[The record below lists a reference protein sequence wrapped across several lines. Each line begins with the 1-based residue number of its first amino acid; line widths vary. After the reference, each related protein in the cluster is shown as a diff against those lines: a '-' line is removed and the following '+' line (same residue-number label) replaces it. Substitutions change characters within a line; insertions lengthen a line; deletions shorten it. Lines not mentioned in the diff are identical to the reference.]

1 MPIENLPN
9 TNIPARTLQ
18 DVRNEELNFIVDDM
32 RVSNYDKALS
42 IVTPLSEISGNLQ
55 ITGALPKQDTIASL
69 TMKEANKVKLN
80 DYSDVK
86 VSDVYRDYSDG
97 SRIARYD
104 TYSTVNLDQE
114 EYAASKQTSGDLW
127 ARGLS
132 NFGLKTINNAV
143 GTIGGFAYGVI
154 DAARTGSMQS
164 LFDNKFMDY
173 INDFDTYVGNTN
185 AIYKSKADR
194 EATGLD
200 YWTRGTTFADDV
212 TSGLSFLTGAIG
224 GEAVLAYA
232 TGGASLPSTMA
243 RIGTRLGQS
252 SKVLKTFNAARKL
265 SNPASKV
272 FATGRLETSLG
283 INFGKA
289 GELLNTARFV
299 ATSSGFESAF
309 EANAFKKEMEEGYYT
324 DFERLNGRMPT
335 IEEEKEFRRNLDI
348 AADGVYKANFLI
360 TAPSNLL
367 VVGKIF
373 GVKNPL
379 SVPNKWADSKL
390 FGIGYK
396 KVGEEFVETSANKL
410 QKAIGKSYG
419 FAKSMFVEGIW
430 EEGMQSAVQNTGRNW
445 VEAKYDPQYT
455 KNGLSLMGSFSEGL
469 SETYGTA
476 EGWKEIQMGMLIGL
490 LGGTAGNRI
499 ATGKW
504 NPDYSKAKAENKLI
518 VDTRNTYSGTR
529 IAEVMAYGNRVQQ
542 AQENSEKAEA
552 AGDFT
557 GQEMARKDAALSQLN
572 FAHNLGYMEDAV
584 SDTVTAIKNMD
595 NETIMKEY
603 GVDEKGAESLKESMV
618 AEYKNTA
625 ETYKK
630 NSDFAEYFIN
640 SRLSKEEKAELK
652 GHDVT
657 SIREALAY
665 ELTMGAEMDTFSSN
679 ILEAIKNKIGTTI
692 LGQDI
697 SDTLEIEHVLAKAG
711 KDTKRQVEK
720 KVSQITKLKSEMM
733 SLDEEYKKLETTFY
747 NSTSEEQKKSLLG
760 KMDAITSKKAQ
771 LEQERTNLAKETD
784 ILFNTAKLKNPF
796 NKEGSS
802 VIITAAKLEVLKE
815 QSQAIKDLVSSY
827 EKVSPQDALELQKL
841 VEEYGKSLGAFQRY
855 ADLARQITDPKLGL
869 RGKRNFISEI
879 KRDKSPN
886 EVTIEMIETLL
897 PRMAQAKTQVYEATV
912 EGNEKVKEVTDKGGE
927 EVRETQKNG
936 DTIPKPT
943 AEEKQAAK
951 EAEKQKVIDE
961 YDARIA
967 GLETPTDK
975 DVDVE
980 DSPKQIA
987 KLREQE
993 QKELLAN
1000 IPDAKNALTDG
1011 KVDKNKL
1018 NNPEDIA
1025 KFEEIYDRYDKLI
1038 TPLLKGQKNSSWLGN
1053 IVNKAKETYSNWV
1066 RNEYKREPSAANL
1079 QLFDNIFKNPT
1090 ADGFNNIL
1098 QQFYNGIRL
1107 ASYDKS
1113 NVEIGLEDY
1122 TSEINSLIQEV
1133 REENGWHY
1141 RIPFGASTGKS
1152 QYRISLNVK
1161 GSKELIDILDK
1172 IAKDYNIYYKTPT
1185 TSMEWLDRH
1194 DPVTIYI
1201 TNTSLTEAQIQ
1212 ELKDRV
1218 VQETQAH
1225 IRSNEGF
1232 GLYGENISEGV
1243 EFGEEATEA
1252 VANSLIAE
1260 ALSIDKTLADG
1271 VKQYLTSRTGTV
1283 KGSVGQQMAVRQLLD
1298 MVNESKGESQNTE
1311 QPSAKEPA
1319 DNTKEINK
1327 LEKEKQAKL
1336 DAIDKKY
1343 QDKTQ
1348 EPAQEKKDLIDSI
1361 VDMVKNSPYLLENFG
1376 ENILDL
1382 VPTQAE
1388 IEEFYELAARAIDD
1402 PRIDTELI
1410 AFKNPYNSNRFTPTT
1425 RPSLTKAEV
1434 TRLQELNQKMANW
1447 QLIEGYQNENGVS
1460 LQQMI
1465 MQAVAVRQTV
1475 EPIIREKLTDSD
1487 LINLSDNEP
1496 LEVDGSNGIRKEQ
1509 YIQVYENVFVK
1520 KKGNS
1525 VQISHLTLPGLLE
1538 RMGIT
1543 GEIGYVQTKYEN
1555 GKNVEVK
1562 GSAKVIT
1569 PEEVEENSL
1578 PGANFIVTLADGS
1591 KVNLTVE
1598 RSGAI
1603 SVKGEDFPKVMAE
1616 ANMKHVEGTLN
1627 RNGGYSPVY
1636 DLESGEKL
1644 KTDYKNASD
1653 YSPREIYNMEPGES
1667 AEVTFSVDMND
1678 EYNLKLIQNYEK
1690 GIEEGRSVEELEK
1703 ELFENIKVNVLDE
1716 SGRKLGDL
1724 KAAYDIEGIA
1734 GYLDLR
1740 REAFEVFKNR
1750 MESGIMGVASLSK
1763 ASYIKHIFLGSPNF
1777 TFEDGAIK
1785 MFDIIPEQVIDYGY
1799 IENGKLVLKN
1809 STKGVREDFIKGLL
1823 GRTNQPVVVVKQGKY
1838 LVAFPI
1844 ALKESDIFQSDQVA
1858 EIFTT
1863 SKNRA
1868 EAALKLNQLLADN
1881 GFSPASYNLF
1891 YVDENNQNILDSDGL
1906 PTENLLKAVNDLAS
1920 VKNVSSV
1927 KDWML
1932 PEHTANDLAN
1942 EVSIGVDMAN
1952 NMFSSPKPIIELD
1965 DLKELTKD
1973 WYAEAVKNGDVS
1985 EEKAIE
1991 IATKIFYRKKISLEE
2006 AQFVQSDRV
2015 TEALNRMYELNDEAQ
2030 KEANSEKNKRCPK

>member
-1 MPIENLPN
+1 MQQDNILNIKNQELEFITNDLRDKNL
-9 TNIPARTLQ
+9 
-18 DVRNEELNFIVDDM
+18 E
-32 RVSNYDKALS
+32 KALS
-42 IVTPLSEISGNLQ
+42 VVAPIDGIISNLQ
-55 ITGALPKQDTIASL
+55 ASGKIPKQKSVMDFVMADI
-69 TMKEANKVKLN
+69 NKVKME

-86 VSDVYRDYSDG
+86 FEDLFREYSDG
-97 SRIARYD
+97 TFVARYD
-104 TYSTVNLDQE
+104 KPYSTTFTDQE

-127 ARGLS
+127 SRGLA

-164 LFDNKFMDY
+164 LYDNKFMDY

-200 YWTRGTTFADDV
+200 YWSRGTTWADDV
-212 TSGLSFLTGAIG
+212 TSGLSFLTGAVA
-224 GEAVLAYA
+224 GEAVLAAA
-232 TGGASLPSTMA
+232 TGGQSLSSAMA
-243 RIGTRLGQS
+243 RVGLRLGQS
-252 SKVLKTFNAARKL
+252 QKVLKAFNAARKL
-265 SNPASKV
+265 SNPAAKV
-272 FATGRLETSLG
+272 FSTAKLETSLG

-289 GELLNTARFV
+289 GELINTGRFV
-299 ATSSGFESAF
+299 ATSSGFESGF
-309 EANAFKKEMEEGYYT
+309 EANAFKREMEEAYYT

-335 IEEEKEFRRNLDI
+335 IEEEKEFRKNLAI
-348 AADGVYKANFLI
+348 ASDGVYVANFAI

-373 GVKNPL
+373 GIKNPL

-410 QKAIGKSYG
+410 QKVLGKSYA
-419 FAKSMFVEGIW
+419 FTKPMFVEGIW
-430 EEGMQSAVQNTGRNW
+430 EEGMQSVVQNTGRNW

-455 KNGLSLMGSFSEGL
+455 KNGLGVIDSFSKGL
-469 SETYGTA
+469 AETYGTA

-490 LGGTAGNRI
+490 LGGTAGNKI
-499 ATGKW
+499 STGKW

-542 AQENSEKAEA
+542 AQANSEKAEA

-557 GQEMARKDAALSQLN
+557 GQEMARKDAALAQLN

-603 GVDEKGAESLKESMV
+603 GVDEKGAESLKESMI

-625 ETYKK
+625 DTYKK

-640 SRLSKEEKAELK
+640 SKLSKEEKAELK

-657 SIREALAY
+657 ALREALAY

-679 ILEAIKNKIGTTI
+679 ILQAIKNKVGTTI

-697 SDTLEIEHVLAKAG
+697 SDTLDIEHVLSKAG

-733 SLDEEYKKLETTFY
+733 SLDEQYKKLETTFY

-784 ILFNTAKLKNPF
+784 ILFSTAKLSNPF
-796 NKEGSS
+796 SKDGSN
-802 VIITAAKLEVLKE
+802 VIITAAKLEVLQE
-815 QSQAIKDLVSSY
+815 QSKAIKDLVSSY
-827 EKVSPQDALELQKL
+827 ERVSPQDALELQKL
-841 VEEYGKSLGAFQRY
+841 VEEYTKSLSSFQRY

-886 EVTIEMIETLL
+886 EATIEMIESLL
-897 PRMAQAKTQVYEATV
+897 PRMVQAKNQVVEATV
-912 EGNEKVKEVTDKGGE
+912 EGNKAVQDVTDKGEEGKAPE
-927 EVRETQKNG
+927 EVRETQKDG
-936 DTIPKPT
+936 DTIPMPT

-951 EAEKQKVIDE
+951 EAEKKKVTDE
-961 YDARIA
+961 YDAKIA
-967 GLETPTDK
+967 GLQTTAEEV
-975 DVDVE
+975 VDVE

-993 QKELLAN
+993 QKELLAS
-1000 IPDAKNALTDG
+1000 IPEAKNALTNG

-1018 NNPEDIA
+1018 TNPEDIA
-1025 KFEEIYDRYDKLI
+1025 KFEEIYDKYDKLI
-1038 TPLLKGQKNSSWLGN
+1038 TPLLKGQKTTVPNSEIEARKKLAGW
-1053 IVNKAKETYSNWV
+1053 E
-1066 RNEYKREPSAANL
+1066 
-1079 QLFDNIFKNPT
+1079 
-1090 ADGFNNIL
+1090 
-1098 QQFYNGIRL
+1098 
-1107 ASYDKS
+1107 ASYELARIAKQEGIDLS
-1113 NVEIGLEDY
+1113 TLSREEYADY
-1122 TSEINSLIQEV
+1122 AIKNYLKIDDSQLRANPKHRNATSVQEV
-1133 REENGWHY
+1133 LDMLKADR
-1141 RIPFGASTGKS
+1141 S
-1152 QYRISLNVK
+1152 SLTQ
-1161 GSKELIDILDK
+1161 S
-1172 IAKDYNIYYKTPT
+1172 AKDAFDSFYRTMVALAEK
-1185 TSMEWLDRH
+1185 
-1194 DPVTIYI
+1194 
-1201 TNTSLTEAQIQ
+1201 
-1212 ELKDRV
+1212 
-1218 VQETQAH
+1218 TQAE
-1225 IRSNEGF
+1225 RF
-1232 GLYGENISEGV
+1232 ISEGV
-1243 EFGEEATEA
+1243 RILSGTKDS
-1252 VANSLIAE
+1252 NSWLFFSINNGTNNSENTTNKSYFSLKNLNDFSPEVFKDFMAE
-1260 ALSIDKTLADG
+1260 LQKRGYNGGVKIFQDLEVQGAALSDQVVMHGYSETDAKLA
-1271 VKQYLTSRTGTV
+1271 L
-1283 KGSVGQQMAVRQLLD
+1283 
-1298 MVNESKGESQNTE
+1298 EI
-1311 QPSAKEPA
+1311 AKEFFGDKLLESSYGKDEVINGVSKSYSQILSDRIKDSVDSAQPESVEPVS
-1319 DNTKEINK
+1319 DNTKEITK

-1343 QDKTQ
+1343 QDKTE
-1348 EPAQEKKDLIDSI
+1348 EPTQEKKSLIDSI

-1382 VPTQAE
+1382 VPTEAE
-1388 IEEFYELAARAIDD
+1388 IEEFYDLAAKAIDD
-1402 PRIDTELI
+1402 PRIDTELV
-1410 AFKNPYNSNRFTPTT
+1410 AFKNPYNSKRFSPTT

-1447 QLIEGYQNENGVS
+1447 QLIEGYQKENGVS

-1487 LINLSDNEP
+1487 LINLSDTEP
-1496 LEVDGSNGIRKEQ
+1496 LEIDNSKGIRNEQ
-1509 YIQVYENVFVK
+1509 YVQVYENVFVK

-1543 GEIGYVQTKYEN
+1543 GEIGYVQTKWEK

-1603 SVKGEDFPKVMAE
+1603 SMNSEDFPKVMSE

-1644 KTDYKNASD
+1644 KTDYRNASD

-1667 AEVTFSVDMND
+1667 AQVAFSIDMND

-1690 GIEEGRSVEELEK
+1690 GLEEGRSVEELEK
-1703 ELFENIKVNVLDE
+1703 ELFENIKINVLDTN
-1716 SGRKLGDL
+1716 GRKLGDL
-1724 KAAYDIEGIA
+1724 KAAYDIAGVS

-1740 REAFEVFKNR
+1740 REAFEIFKSR
-1750 MESGIMGVASLSK
+1750 MESGAVEKVTLSK
-1763 ASYIKHIFLGSPNF
+1763 TSFIKHIFLGSPNF
-1777 TFEDGAIK
+1777 TFEDGSIK
-1785 MFDIIPEQVIDYGY
+1785 MFDIVPQQVVDYGY
-1799 IENGKLVLKN
+1799 IENGKVVLKN
-1809 STKGVREDFIKGLL
+1809 GTKNVREDFVKGLL
-1823 GRTNQPVVVVKQGKY
+1823 GRNRQPVVIVKQGKY

-1844 ALKESDIFQSDQVA
+1844 ALKESETNLVDQA
-1858 EIFTT
+1858 LGIFTK
-1863 SKNRA
+1863 SKNKA
-1868 EAALKLNQLLADN
+1868 EAALKVNQLLADN
-1881 GFSPASYNLF
+1881 GFSPTSYNLF
-1891 YVDENNQNILDSDGL
+1891 YIDENNQNITNEEGL
-1906 PTENLLKAVNDLAS
+1906 PTEDLQKAFDDLAG
-1920 VKNVSSV
+1920 VKNVTSV
-1927 KDWML
+1927 VNWML
-1932 PEHTANDLAN
+1932 PEHTVEDLAN
-1942 EVSIGVDMAN
+1942 EASIGVDMTD

-1965 DLKELTKD
+1965 DLREGLKD
-1973 WYAEAVKNGDVS
+1973 WYTEALRNGDVS
-1985 EEKAIE
+1985 EEKALE
-1991 IATKIFYRKKISLEE
+1991 IAIKMSKGKATSIQEN
-2006 AQFVQSDRV
+2006 QFIYGDRV
-2015 TEALNRMYELNDEAQ
+2015 TEARRRLTELNSEAQ
-2030 KEANSEKNKRCPK
+2030 KEADEQKNKPCE

>member
-1 MPIENLPN
+1 MQQDNILNIKNQELEFITNDLRDKNL
-9 TNIPARTLQ
+9 
-18 DVRNEELNFIVDDM
+18 E
-32 RVSNYDKALS
+32 KALS
-42 IVTPLSEISGNLQ
+42 VVAPIDGIISNLQ
-55 ITGALPKQDTIASL
+55 ASGKIPKQKSVMDFVMADI
-69 TMKEANKVKLN
+69 NKVKME

-86 VSDVYRDYSDG
+86 FEDLFREYSDG
-97 SRIARYD
+97 TFVARYD
-104 TYSTVNLDQE
+104 KPYSTTFTDQE

-127 ARGLS
+127 SRGLA

-164 LFDNKFMDY
+164 LYDNKFMDY

-200 YWTRGTTFADDV
+200 YWSRGTTWADDV
-212 TSGLSFLTGAIG
+212 TSGLSFLTGAVA
-224 GEAVLAYA
+224 GEAVLAAA
-232 TGGASLPSTMA
+232 TGGQSLSSAMA
-243 RIGTRLGQS
+243 RVGLRLGQS
-252 SKVLKTFNAARKL
+252 QKVLKAFNAARKL
-265 SNPASKV
+265 SNPAAKV
-272 FATGRLETSLG
+272 FSTAKLETSLG

-289 GELLNTARFV
+289 GELINTGRFV
-299 ATSSGFESAF
+299 ATSSGFESGF
-309 EANAFKKEMEEGYYT
+309 EANAFKREMEEAYYT

-335 IEEEKEFRRNLDI
+335 IEEEKEFRKNLAI
-348 AADGVYKANFLI
+348 ASDGVYVANFAI

-373 GVKNPL
+373 GIKNPL

-410 QKAIGKSYG
+410 QKVLGKSYA
-419 FAKSMFVEGIW
+419 FTKPMFVEGIW
-430 EEGMQSAVQNTGRNW
+430 EEGMQSVVQNTGRNW

-455 KNGLSLMGSFSEGL
+455 KNGLGVIDSFSKGL
-469 SETYGTA
+469 AETYGTA

-490 LGGTAGNRI
+490 LGGTAGNKI
-499 ATGKW
+499 STGKW

-542 AQENSEKAEA
+542 AQANSEKAEA

-557 GQEMARKDAALSQLN
+557 GQEMARKDAALAQLN

-603 GVDEKGAESLKESMV
+603 GVDEKGAESLKESMI

-625 ETYKK
+625 DTYKK

-640 SRLSKEEKAELK
+640 SKLSKEEKAELK

-657 SIREALAY
+657 ALREALAY

-679 ILEAIKNKIGTTI
+679 ILQAIKNKVGTTI

-697 SDTLEIEHVLAKAG
+697 SDTLDIEHVLSKAG

-733 SLDEEYKKLETTFY
+733 SLDEQYKKLETTFY

-784 ILFNTAKLKNPF
+784 ILFSTAKLSNPF
-796 NKEGSS
+796 SKDGSN
-802 VIITAAKLEVLKE
+802 VIITAAKLEVLQE
-815 QSQAIKDLVSSY
+815 QSKAIKDLVSSY
-827 EKVSPQDALELQKL
+827 ERVSPQDALELQKL
-841 VEEYGKSLGAFQRY
+841 VEEYTKSLSSFQRY

-886 EVTIEMIETLL
+886 EATIEMIESLL
-897 PRMAQAKTQVYEATV
+897 PRMVQAKNQVVEATV
-912 EGNEKVKEVTDKGGE
+912 EGNEKVQEVTDKGDE
-927 EVRETQKNG
+927 EKANEVREAQKDG

-943 AEEKQAAK
+943 AEDKQYAK
-951 EAEKQKVIDE
+951 EIEKQKVIDE
-961 YDARIA
+961 YNAKIA
-967 GLETPTDK
+967 GLEKRELKEGETYTYQGKTVKVISINQNIGGSIGSIEVEDENGRTRTINNPYKSDEFFKYSFKTIEDT
-975 DVDVE
+975 E

-993 QKELLAN
+993 QKELLAS
-1000 IPDAKNALTDG
+1000 IPEAKNALTDG

-1018 NNPEDIA
+1018 TNPEDIA
-1025 KFEEIYDRYDKLI
+1025 KFEEIYDKYDKLI
-1038 TPLLKGQKNSSWLGN
+1038 TPLLKGQESKVKISEQTQDEFAQYLQDNYSDKLTQEQIYNLLTVRPELRERMLTESPEEWAKIFESNPDYRQQHNNVDNNKEMRGTSNPAWTGISVGNPANTSTEGRHKGYLTLDVNSAREM
-1053 IVNKAKETYSNWV
+1053 AKDVEQTFKDLY
-1066 RNEYKREPSAANL
+1066 NL
-1079 QLFDNIFKNPT
+1079 LEEAGYNGHLKMPGTFSDLLTRFDNIVIHGASKQDVDLALPIIEKYFKEKGLT
-1090 ADGFNNIL
+1090 
-1098 QQFYNGIRL
+1098 
-1107 ASYDKS
+1107 
-1113 NVEIGLEDY
+1113 VEGTKTGLDA
-1122 TSEINSLIQEV
+1122 QD
-1133 REENGWHY
+1133 
-1141 RIPFGASTGKS
+1141 STGKETS
-1152 QYRISLNVK
+1152 HTNLLAEKVK
-1161 GSKELIDILDK
+1161 NK
-1172 IAKDYNIYYKTPT
+1172 
-1185 TSMEWLDRH
+1185 R
-1194 DPVTIYI
+1194 
-1201 TNTSLTEAQIQ
+1201 LT
-1212 ELKDRV
+1212 K
-1218 VQETQAH
+1218 
-1225 IRSNEGF
+1225 
-1232 GLYGENISEGV
+1232 GE
-1243 EFGEEATEA
+1243 
-1252 VANSLIAE
+1252 
-1260 ALSIDKTLADG
+1260 
-1271 VKQYLTSRTGTV
+1271 QTV
-1283 KGSVGQQMAVRQLLD
+1283 K
-1298 MVNESKGESQNTE
+1298 
-1311 QPSAKEPA
+1311 
-1319 DNTKEINK
+1319 DNTKEIAK

-1343 QDKTQ
+1343 QDKTE
-1348 EPAQEKKDLIDSI
+1348 EPTQEKKSLIDSI
-1361 VDMVKNSPYLLENFG
+1361 VEMVKNSPYLLENFG

-1382 VPTQAE
+1382 VPTESE
-1388 IEEFYELAARAIDD
+1388 IEEFYDLAARAIDD

-1434 TRLQELNQKMANW
+1434 IRLQELNQKMANW
-1447 QLIEGYQNENGVS
+1447 QLIEGYQKENGVS

-1487 LINLSDNEP
+1487 LINLSDTEP
-1496 LEVDGSNGIRKEQ
+1496 LEIENSKGIRNEQ
-1509 YIQVYENVFVK
+1509 YVQVYENVFVK

-1543 GEIGYVQTKYEN
+1543 GEIGYVQTKYEK

-1569 PEEVEENSL
+1569 TEEVEENSL

-1603 SVKGEDFPKVMAE
+1603 SVKGEDFPKIMAE

-1644 KTDYKNASD
+1644 KTDYRNASD

-1667 AEVTFSVDMND
+1667 AQVAFSIDMND

-1690 GIEEGRSVEELEK
+1690 GLEEGRSVEELEK
-1703 ELFENIKVNVLDE
+1703 ELFENIKINVLDTN
-1716 SGRKLGDL
+1716 GRKLGDL
-1724 KAAYDIEGIA
+1724 KAAYDIAGVS

-1740 REAFEVFKNR
+1740 REAFEIFKSR
-1750 MESGIMGVASLSK
+1750 MESGAVEKVTLSK
-1763 ASYIKHIFLGSPNF
+1763 TSFIKHIFLGSPNF
-1777 TFEDGAIK
+1777 TFEDGSIK
-1785 MFDIIPEQVIDYGY
+1785 MFDIVPQQVVDYGY
-1799 IENGKLVLKN
+1799 IENGKVVLKN
-1809 STKGVREDFIKGLL
+1809 GTKNVREDFVKGLL
-1823 GRTNQPVVVVKQGKY
+1823 GRNRQPVVIVKQGKY

-1844 ALKESDIFQSDQVA
+1844 ALKESETNLVDQA
-1858 EIFTT
+1858 LGIFTK
-1863 SKNRA
+1863 SKNKA
-1868 EAALKLNQLLADN
+1868 EAALKVNQLLADN
-1881 GFSPASYNLF
+1881 GFSPTSYNLF
-1891 YVDENNQNILDSDGL
+1891 YIDENNQNITNEEGL
-1906 PTENLLKAVNDLAS
+1906 PTEDLQKAFDDLAG
-1920 VKNVSSV
+1920 VKNVTSV
-1927 KDWML
+1927 VNWML
-1932 PEHTANDLAN
+1932 PEHTVEDLAN
-1942 EVSIGVDMAN
+1942 EASIGVDMTD

-1965 DLKELTKD
+1965 DLREGLKD
-1973 WYAEAVKNGDVS
+1973 WYTEALRNGDVS
-1985 EEKAIE
+1985 EEKALE
-1991 IATKIFYRKKISLEE
+1991 IATKIFYRKRISLEE

-2015 TEALNRMYELNDEAQ
+2015 TEALNRMYELNNEAQ

>member
-1 MPIENLPN
+1 MPIGNLPDIA
-9 TNIPARTLQ
+9 TQTKTFQ
-18 DVRNEELNFIVDDM
+18 DVKNEELNFIVDDI
-32 RVSNYDKALS
+32 RATNYDKALS
-42 IVTPLSEISGNLQ
+42 VVAPMDEIIGNLQ
-55 ITGALPKQDTIASL
+55 NTGGLPKPKSA
-69 TMKEANKVKLN
+69 MGFVMEEANKVKLV
-80 DYSDVK
+80 DYSNVSS
-86 VSDVYRDYSDG
+86 SDVYRDYSDG

-127 ARGLS
+127 GRGLA
-132 NFGLKTINNAV
+132 NFGLKTVNNVV
-143 GTIGGFAYGVI
+143 GTVGGFAYGIV

-164 LFDNKFMDY
+164 LYDNKFMDY
-173 INDFDTYVGNTN
+173 INDFDTYIGNTN
-185 AIYKSKADR
+185 AIYKSKEDR

-200 YWTRGTTFADDV
+200 YWSKGTTWADDV

-224 GEAVLAYA
+224 GEAILAYA
-232 TGGASLPSTMA
+232 TGGSSLSSTMA
-243 RIGTRLGQS
+243 RFGLKLAQS
-252 SKVLKTFNAARKL
+252 QKVLKTFNTARKL

-272 FATGRLETSLG
+272 FATGKLETSLG
-283 INFGKA
+283 ISFGKA

-335 IEEEKEFRRNLDI
+335 VEEESEFRRNLRT
-348 AADGVYKANFLI
+348 ASDGVYTANFAI
-360 TAPSNLL
+360 TAPSNLV
-367 VVGKIF
+367 VVGKMF
-373 GVKNPL
+373 GIKNPL

-396 KVGEEFVETSANKL
+396 KVGEEFVETSATKL
-410 QKAIGKSYG
+410 QKAIGKSYA
-419 FAKSMFVEGIW
+419 FSKPMFIEGIW
-430 EEGMQSAVQNTGRNW
+430 EEGMQSVVQNTGKNW

-455 KNGLSLMGSFSEGL
+455 KNGLDVIDSFSNGFAK
-469 SETYGTA
+469 TYGTA

-490 LGGTAGNRI
+490 LGGTAGNKI
-499 ATGKW
+499 STGKW
-504 NPDYSKAKAENKLI
+504 NPDYSKATAENKLI
-518 VDTRNTYSGTR
+518 VDTRNTYSGNR

-542 AQENSEKAEA
+542 AQANSEKAEA
-552 AGDFT
+552 AGDFV
-557 GQEMARKDAALSQLN
+557 GQEISRKDAALAQLN

-595 NETIMKEY
+595 NDTIMKEY
-603 GVDEKGAESLKESMV
+603 GVDEKGAESLKESMI

-640 SRLSKEEKAELK
+640 SKLSKEEKAQLK

-657 SIREALAY
+657 SLREALAY

-679 ILEAIKNKIGTTI
+679 ILQAIKNKVGTTI

-697 SDTLEIEHVLAKAG
+697 SDTLEIEHVLSKAG

-720 KVSQITKLKSEMM
+720 KVSQITKLKSEMR
-733 SLDEEYKKLETTFY
+733 SLDESYKKLETTFY

-760 KMDAITSKKAQ
+760 KMDSITTKKAQ
-771 LEQERTNLAKETD
+771 LEQERNNLAKETD

-796 NKEGSS
+796 NKDGSNI
-802 VIITAAKLEVLKE
+802 VITAAKLEVLQE

-841 VEEYGKSLGAFQRY
+841 VEEYSKSLNSFQRY

-869 RGKRNFISEI
+869 RGKRNIISEI

-897 PRMAQAKTQVYEATV
+897 PRMVQAKTQVYEATA
-912 EGNEKVKEVTDKGGE
+912 EGHEEVKEVTNKGGE
-927 EVRETQKNG
+927 GEVREDQKDG
-936 DTIPKPT
+936 DTIPKQTP
-943 AEEKQAAK
+943 EEKQAAK
-951 EAEKQKVIDE
+951 DAEKQKVTDE
-961 YDARIA
+961 YDAKMA
-967 GLETPTDK
+967 GLQTPAEEIIDT
-975 DVDVE
+975 E

-993 QKELLAN
+993 QKDLLAA

-1011 KVDKNKL
+1011 KVYKNKL
-1018 NNPEDIA
+1018 TNPEDIA

-1038 TPLLKGQKNSSWLGN
+1038 TPLLKGQKNSSWSDGLQNIKDELSKLGTKEEKLQWLSDN
-1053 IVNKAKETYSNWV
+1053 NYLENFTQNGKSSTYLKTATGRVVVKIKIGSIVIPFYISTGQGLKADVEANKWYVFFGQGVNGWFNKTSGNEINTQYGVKVFQDIAEVLNEIGSVKE
-1066 RNEYKREPSAANL
+1066 EYKNHEDSRGFMDLKWTGDAENELQTTIDFITPVQPDSSPDGPKATPEQLANL
-1079 QLFDNIFKNPT
+1079 KKN
-1090 ADGFNNIL
+1090 
-1098 QQFYNGIRL
+1098 
-1107 ASYDKS
+1107 
-1113 NVEIGLEDY
+1113 
-1122 TSEINSLIQEV
+1122 IQEV
-1133 REENGWHY
+1133 
-1141 RIPFGASTGKS
+1141 
-1152 QYRISLNVK
+1152 
-1161 GSKELIDILDK
+1161 
-1172 IAKDYNIYYKTPT
+1172 
-1185 TSMEWLDRH
+1185 
-1194 DPVTIYI
+1194 
-1201 TNTSLTEAQIQ
+1201 
-1212 ELKDRV
+1212 KDRV
-1218 VQETQAH
+1218 EKELSQPTASKSGSTTSDTQ
-1225 IRSNEGF
+1225 SN
-1232 GLYGENISEGV
+1232 
-1243 EFGEEATEA
+1243 T
-1252 VANSLIAE
+1252 
-1260 ALSIDKTLADG
+1260 
-1271 VKQYLTSRTGTV
+1271 
-1283 KGSVGQQMAVRQLLD
+1283 
-1298 MVNESKGESQNTE
+1298 
-1311 QPSAKEPA
+1311 A

-1361 VDMVKNSPYLLENFG
+1361 VEMVKNSPYLLENFG
-1376 ENILDL
+1376 ENILEL
-1382 VPTQAE
+1382 VPTEAE
-1388 IEEFYELAARAIDD
+1388 IEEFYDLAARAIDD
-1402 PRIDTELI
+1402 PRIDTEI
-1410 AFKNPYNSNRFTPTT
+1410 VAFKNPYNSKRFSPTT
-1425 RPSLTKAEV
+1425 RPSLKKAEI

-1447 QLIEGYQNENGVS
+1447 QLIEGYQNQNGVS

-1465 MQAVAVRQTV
+1465 MQAVVVRQTV

-1543 GEIGYVQTKYEN
+1543 GEIGYVQTKYEK
-1555 GKNVEVK
+1555 GKSVEVK

-1569 PEEVEENSL
+1569 PAEVEENSL

-1591 KVNLTVE
+1591 KVNLTIE

-1636 DLESGEKL
+1636 DLESGEKM

-1667 AEVTFSVDMND
+1667 AEVTFSIDMND

-1838 LVAFPI
+1838 LVAFPV

-1906 PTENLLKAVNDLAS
+1906 PTENLLRAVNDLAS

-1932 PEHTANDLAN
+1932 PEHTTNDLVN

>member
-1 MPIENLPN
+1 MLIENLPDSS
-9 TNIPARTLQ
+9 IPPKTLQ
-18 DVRNEELNFIVDDM
+18 DVRNEELNFLVNDIRVD
-32 RVSNYDKALS
+32 NYDKALS

-55 ITGALPKQDTIASL
+55 RTGGLPKQDTIASL

-127 ARGLS
+127 SRGLA

-164 LFDNKFMDY
+164 LYDNKFMDY

-185 AIYKSKADR
+185 AIYKSKKDM

-200 YWTRGTTFADDV
+200 YWSRGTTWADDV
-212 TSGLSFLTGAIG
+212 TSGLSFLTGAVA
-224 GEAVLAYA
+224 GEAAMAYF
-232 TGGASLPSTMA
+232 TGGSSLATTAA
-243 RIGTRLGQS
+243 RVGTRLGQS
-252 SKVLKTFNAARKL
+252 SKALKAFNTARKM
-265 SNPASKV
+265 SNPAAKV
-272 FATGRLETSLG
+272 FSTAKLETSLG

-335 IEEEKEFRRNLDI
+335 IEEEREFRKNL
-348 AADGVYKANFLI
+348 ATASDGVYAANFMI

-367 VVGKIF
+367 VVGKMFNI
-373 GVKNPL
+373 KNPL

-410 QKAIGKSYG
+410 QKVLGKSYA
-419 FAKSMFVEGIW
+419 FTKPMFVEGIW
-430 EEGMQSAVQNTGRNW
+430 EEGMQSVVQNTGRNW

-455 KNGLSLMGSFSEGL
+455 KNGLGVIDSFSKGL
-469 SETYGTA
+469 AETYGTA

-490 LGGTAGNRI
+490 LGGTVGNKI
-499 ATGKW
+499 STGKW

-542 AQENSEKAEA
+542 AQANSEKAEA

-557 GQEMARKDAALSQLN
+557 GQEMSRKDAALAQLN
-572 FAHNLGYMEDAV
+572 FAHNLGYMDDAV

-603 GVDEKGAESLKESMV
+603 GVDEKGAESLKESMI

-625 ETYKK
+625 DTYKK

-657 SIREALAY
+657 ALREALAY

-679 ILEAIKNKIGTTI
+679 ILQAIKNKVGTTI

-697 SDTLEIEHVLAKAG
+697 SDTLDIEHVLSKAG

-733 SLDEEYKKLETTFY
+733 SLDEQYKKLETTFY
-747 NSTSEEQKKSLLG
+747 NSTSEEQKKILLG

-784 ILFNTAKLKNPF
+784 ILFSTAKLNNPF
-796 NKEGSS
+796 SKDGSN
-802 VIITAAKLEVLKE
+802 VIITAAKLEVLQE
-815 QSQAIKDLVSSY
+815 QSKAIKDLVSSY
-827 EKVSPQDALELQKL
+827 ERVSPQDALELQKL
-841 VEEYGKSLGAFQRY
+841 VEEYTKSLSSFQRY

-886 EVTIEMIETLL
+886 EATIEMIESLL
-897 PRMAQAKTQVYEATV
+897 PRMTIAKGQQKFAEL
-912 EGNEKVKEVTDKGGE
+912 EGKKEVKEVIDEGKDKKAE
-927 EVRETQKNG
+927 EVRETQKDG
-936 DTIPKPT
+936 DTIPMPT

-951 EAEKQKVIDE
+951 EAEKKKVTDE
-961 YDARIA
+961 YDAKIA
-967 GLETPTDK
+967 DLQTTAEEV
-975 DVDVE
+975 VDVE

-993 QKELLAN
+993 QKDLLAA
-1000 IPDAKNALTDG
+1000 IPEAKNALTDG

-1018 NNPEDIA
+1018 TNPEDIA

-1038 TPLLKGQKNSSWLGN
+1038 TPLLKGQEGVNIISTPVADIVAELNKLNTLEEKLNWLKDNNLLSSIN
-1053 IVNKAKETYSNWV
+1053 I
-1066 RNEYKREPSAANL
+1066 
-1079 QLFDNIFKNPT
+1079 
-1090 ADGFNNIL
+1090 
-1098 QQFYNGIRL
+1098 NG
-1107 ASYDKS
+1107 
-1113 NVEIGLEDY
+1113 
-1122 TSEINSLIQEV
+1122 
-1133 REENGWHY
+1133 
-1141 RIPFGASTGKS
+1141 
-1152 QYRISLNVK
+1152 
-1161 GSKELIDILDK
+1161 
-1172 IAKDYNIYYKTPT
+1172 KDYNVVDY
-1185 TSMEWLDRH
+1185 SDRVMVMMKIGKYNI
-1194 DPVTIYI
+1194 PFYI
-1201 TNTSLTEAQIQ
+1201 STGQAGKKSVKAGNWYAVFGIGVEAGWINKGSEEQINNSYGFQ
-1212 ELKDRV
+1212 LFEKLSKILNEGIGGIESREDNGNGKLKDGIGFLSDSK
-1218 VQETQAH
+1218 EDLESFNNTMNLPTKPAGKNTD
-1225 IRSNEGF
+1225 SNEF
-1232 GLYGENISEGV
+1232 YAHV
-1243 EFGEEATEA
+1243 
-1252 VANSLIAE
+1252 NS
-1260 ALSIDKTLADG
+1260 TLALLNEELSKIG
-1271 VKQYLTSRTGTV
+1271 NT
-1283 KGSVGQQMAVRQLLD
+1283 QQ
-1298 MVNESKGESQNTE
+1298 K
-1311 QPSAKEPA
+1311 A
-1319 DNTKEINK
+1319 DNSKEIKK

-1348 EPAQEKKDLIDSI
+1348 EPVQERKSLIDSI
-1361 VDMVKNSPYLLENFG
+1361 VEMVKNSPYLLENFG

-1382 VPTQAE
+1382 VPTEAE
-1388 IEEFYELAARAIDD
+1388 IEEFYDLAAKAIDD
-1402 PRIDTELI
+1402 PRIDTELV
-1410 AFKNPYNSNRFTPTT
+1410 AFKNPYNSKRFSPTT
-1425 RPSLTKAEV
+1425 RPSLTKAEI

-1465 MQAVAVRQTV
+1465 TQAVAVRQTV

-1496 LEVDGSNGIRKEQ
+1496 LEVDGASGIRNEQ

-1543 GEIGYVQTKYEN
+1543 GDIGYVQTKWEK

-1603 SVKGEDFPKVMAE
+1603 SLKSEDFPKVMAE

-1636 DLESGEKL
+1636 DLETGEKL
-1644 KTDYKNASD
+1644 KTDYRNASE

-1667 AEVTFSVDMND
+1667 AEVTFSLDMND
-1678 EYNLKLIQNYEK
+1678 EYNLKLIQKYEE
-1690 GIEEGRSVEELEK
+1690 GLDEGRSVEELEK
-1703 ELFENIKVNVLDE
+1703 ELFENIKVNVLDTD
-1716 SGRKLGDL
+1716 GRKLGDL
-1724 KAAYDIEGIA
+1724 KAAYDIAGIP

-1740 REAFEVFKNR
+1740 REAFEIFKSR
-1750 MESGIMGVASLSK
+1750 MEIGSITQVPLSK
-1763 ASYIKHIFLGSPNF
+1763 TSYIKHIFLGSPNF
-1777 TFEDGAIK
+1777 TFENGAIK
-1785 MFDIIPEQVIDYGY
+1785 MLDIIPEQVIDYGY
-1799 IENGKLVLKN
+1799 IEDGKLVLKN
-1809 STKGVREDFIKGLL
+1809 NTKGVREDFIKGLL

-1838 LVAFPI
+1838 LIAFPV
-1844 ALKESDIFQSDQVA
+1844 ALKESEANLSDQVTD
-1858 EIFTT
+1858 IFTD

-1868 EAALKLNQLLADN
+1868 EAAIKLNQLLADN
-1881 GFSPASYNLF
+1881 GFSPAAYNLF
-1891 YVDENNQNILDSDGL
+1891 YMDESNQNIVDSEGF
-1906 PTENLLKAVNDLAS
+1906 PTKDLLKAIDDLAS
-1920 VKNVSSV
+1920 VTNVSSV

-1932 PEHTANDLAN
+1932 PEHTTTDLAN
-1942 EVSIGVDMAN
+1942 EASIGLDMAN

-1965 DLKELTKD
+1965 ELKEGVKD
-1973 WYAEAVKNGDVS
+1973 WYTEAEREGDVS
-1985 EEKAIE
+1985 EEKALE
-1991 IATKIFYRKKISLEE
+1991 IAIKNANDKKLSPEE
-2006 AQFVQSDRV
+2006 RQFAQSDRV
-2015 TEALNRMYELNDEAQ
+2015 TEAMNRMYELNEEAQ
-2030 KEANSEKNKRCPK
+2030 EDVDSEKNKPCE

>member
-1 MPIENLPN
+1 MLIENLPDSS
-9 TNIPARTLQ
+9 IPPKTLQ
-18 DVRNEELNFIVDDM
+18 DVRNEELNFLVNDIRVD
-32 RVSNYDKALS
+32 NYDKALS

-55 ITGALPKQDTIASL
+55 RTGGLPKQDTIASL

-127 ARGLS
+127 SRGLA

-143 GTIGGFAYGVI
+143 GTIGGFAYGVV

-173 INDFDTYVGNTN
+173 INDFDTYIGNTN
-185 AIYKSKADR
+185 AIYKSKKDM

-200 YWTRGTTFADDV
+200 YWSRGTTWADDV
-212 TSGLSFLTGAIG
+212 TSGLSFLTGAVA
-224 GEAVLAYA
+224 GEAAMAYF
-232 TGGASLPSTMA
+232 TGGSSLATTAA
-243 RIGTRLGQS
+243 RVGTRLGQS
-252 SKVLKTFNAARKL
+252 SKALKAFNTARKM
-265 SNPASKV
+265 SNPAAKV
-272 FATGRLETSLG
+272 FSTAKLETSLG

-299 ATSSGFESAF
+299 ATSSGFESGF
-309 EANAFKKEMEEGYYT
+309 EANAFKREMEEAYYT

-335 IEEEKEFRRNLDI
+335 IEEEREFRKNL
-348 AADGVYKANFLI
+348 ATASDGVYAANFAI

-367 VVGKIF
+367 VVGKMF
-373 GVKNPL
+373 GIKNPL

-410 QKAIGKSYG
+410 QKVLGKSYA
-419 FAKSMFVEGIW
+419 FTKPMFVEGIW

-455 KNGLSLMGSFSEGL
+455 KNGLGVIDSFSKGL
-469 SETYGTA
+469 AETYGTA

-490 LGGTAGNRI
+490 LGGTVGNKI
-499 ATGKW
+499 STGKW

-542 AQENSEKAEA
+542 AQANSEKAEA

-557 GQEMARKDAALSQLN
+557 GQEMARKDAALAQLN

-603 GVDEKGAESLKESMV
+603 GVDEKGAESLKESMI

-625 ETYKK
+625 DTYKK

-657 SIREALAY
+657 ALREALAY

-679 ILEAIKNKIGTTI
+679 ILQAIKNKVGTTI

-697 SDTLEIEHVLAKAG
+697 SDTLDIEHVLSKAG

-733 SLDEEYKKLETTFY
+733 SLDEQYKKLETTFY
-747 NSTSEEQKKSLLG
+747 NSTSEEQKKILLG

-784 ILFNTAKLKNPF
+784 ILFSTAKLSNPF
-796 NKEGSS
+796 SKEGSN
-802 VIITAAKLEVLKE
+802 VIITAAKLEVLQE
-815 QSQAIKDLVSSY
+815 QSKAIKDLVSSY
-827 EKVSPQDALELQKL
+827 ERVSPQDALELQKL
-841 VEEYGKSLGAFQRY
+841 VEEYTKSLSSFQRY

-886 EVTIEMIETLL
+886 EATIEMIESLL
-897 PRMAQAKTQVYEATV
+897 PRMVQAKNQVVEATV
-912 EGNEKVKEVTDKGGE
+912 EGNKAVQDVTDKGEEGKAPE
-927 EVRETQKNG
+927 EVRETQKDG
-936 DTIPKPT
+936 DTIPMPT

-951 EAEKQKVIDE
+951 EAEKKKVTDE
-961 YDARIA
+961 YDAKIA
-967 GLETPTDK
+967 GLQTTAEEV
-975 DVDVE
+975 VDVE

-993 QKELLAN
+993 QKELLAA
-1000 IPDAKNALTDG
+1000 IPEAKNALTDG

-1018 NNPEDIA
+1018 TNPEDIA

-1038 TPLLKGQKNSSWLGN
+1038 TPLLKGQKSNSW
-1053 IVNKAKETYSNWV
+1053 
-1066 RNEYKREPSAANL
+1066 R
-1079 QLFDNIFKNPT
+1079 
-1090 ADGFNNIL
+1090 
-1098 QQFYNGIRL
+1098 
-1107 ASYDKS
+1107 
-1113 NVEIGLEDY
+1113 
-1122 TSEINSLIQEV
+1122 NSLQNIKDELNKLGTKEEKLQWLSDNGYLENFTQNGKSSTYLKTATGRV
-1133 REENGWHY
+1133 VVKIKIGSIVVPFYISTGQGLKTDVETNKWYVFFGQGENGWFNKTSGKDINTQYDVKVFQDIAEVLNEIGSVKEEYKNHEDS
-1141 RIPFGASTGKS
+1141 RGFMDLGFTASAEEQLKT
-1152 QYRISLNVK
+1152 
-1161 GSKELIDILDK
+1161 LIDFITPIQPTL
-1172 IAKDYNIYYKTPT
+1172 KDGSMVTTPEELKQLKENIQA
-1185 TSMEWLDRH
+1185 
-1194 DPVTIYI
+1194 V
-1201 TNTSLTEAQIQ
+1201 
-1212 ELKDRV
+1212 KDRV
-1218 VQETQAH
+1218 EKELGMTNQGNNTT
-1225 IRSNEGF
+1225 SD
-1232 GLYGENISEGV
+1232 
-1243 EFGEEATEA
+1243 T
-1252 VANSLIAE
+1252 
-1260 ALSIDKTLADG
+1260 
-1271 VKQYLTSRTGTV
+1271 KQT
-1283 KGSVGQQMAVRQLLD
+1283 
-1298 MVNESKGESQNTE
+1298 
-1311 QPSAKEPA
+1311 A
-1319 DNTKEINK
+1319 DNTKEIKK

-1348 EPAQEKKDLIDSI
+1348 EPVQEKKSLIDSI
-1361 VDMVKNSPYLLENFG
+1361 VEMVKNSPYLLENFG

-1382 VPTQAE
+1382 VPTEAE
-1388 IEEFYELAARAIDD
+1388 IEEFYDLAAKAIDD
-1402 PRIDTELI
+1402 PRIDTELV
-1410 AFKNPYNSNRFTPTT
+1410 AFKNPYDSKRFSPTT
-1425 RPSLTKAEV
+1425 RPSLTKAEI

-1465 MQAVAVRQTV
+1465 TQAVAVRQTV

-1496 LEVDGSNGIRKEQ
+1496 LEVDGASGIRNEQ

-1543 GEIGYVQTKYEN
+1543 GDIGYVQTKWEK

-1603 SVKGEDFPKVMAE
+1603 SLKSEDFPKVMAE

-1636 DLESGEKL
+1636 DLETGEKL
-1644 KTDYKNASD
+1644 KTDYRNASE

-1667 AEVTFSVDMND
+1667 AEVTFSLDMND
-1678 EYNLKLIQNYEK
+1678 EYNLKLIQKY
-1690 GIEEGRSVEELEK
+1690 EEGLDEGRNVEELEK
-1703 ELFENIKVNVLDE
+1703 ELFENIKVNVLDTD
-1716 SGRKLGDL
+1716 GRKLGDL
-1724 KAAYDIEGIA
+1724 KAAYDIAGIP

-1740 REAFEVFKNR
+1740 REAFEIFKSR

-1763 ASYIKHIFLGSPNF
+1763 TSYIKHIFLGSPNF
-1777 TFEDGAIK
+1777 TFENGAIK

-1799 IENGKLVLKN
+1799 IEDGKLVLKN
-1809 STKGVREDFIKGLL
+1809 KTKGVREDFIKGLL

-1838 LVAFPI
+1838 LIAFPV
-1844 ALKESDIFQSDQVA
+1844 ALKESEANLSDQVTD
-1858 EIFTT
+1858 IFTD

-1868 EAALKLNQLLADN
+1868 EAAIKLNQLLADN
-1881 GFSPASYNLF
+1881 GFSPAAYNLF
-1891 YVDENNQNILDSDGL
+1891 YMDESNQNILDSEGF
-1906 PTENLLKAVNDLAS
+1906 PTKDLLKAIDDLAS
-1920 VKNVSSV
+1920 VTNVSSV

-1932 PEHTANDLAN
+1932 PEHTTTDLAN
-1942 EVSIGVDMAN
+1942 EASIGLDMAN

-1965 DLKELTKD
+1965 ELKEGVKD
-1973 WYAEAVKNGDVS
+1973 WYTEAEREGDVS
-1985 EEKAIE
+1985 EEKALE
-1991 IATKIFYRKKISLEE
+1991 IATKIFLRKKISLQE

-2015 TEALNRMYELNDEAQ
+2015 TEALDRLYELNNQSQ
-2030 KEANSEKNKRCPK
+2030 KDVDSEKNKPCE